1 MTKKENYIVP
11 EIEVIEVDIEK
22 GFAQSGGID
31 GQWFGD
37 ETDWN

>member
-1 MTKKENYIVP
+1 MEKLNYIAP
-11 EIEVIEVDIEK
+11 EIEILEIAIER